1 MTSTSIP
8 EQVAALRETFNS
20 GVTRPLEWR
29 RDQLNSLSRML
40 ADNADAIADA
50 LFDDLGKPATESYL
64 TEIGFLSGEIRNT
77 LKHLSS
83 WTKSKRVN
91 IPVVLQP
98 GSAKIVPEPLGVV
111 LIIAPWN
118 YPFLLT
124 LSPLV
129 GAIAAGNAAVV
140 KPSELAPRTAAIIS
154 ALVPVYLDKR
164 AVTVVEG
171 GVAETTALLEQKFDH
186 IFYTGSG
193 PVGRVVMTAAAKHL
207 TPVTLELGGKS
218 PAYVD
223 DSANLRQVAK
233 RLAWGKFVNTGQ
245 TCVAPDYVLGT
256 QEVLDELAVFLAE
269 AIRDMYGS
277 AIAANPDYG
286 RIVNDNHFSRLT
298 EYLSDGVVVFGGE
311 HDRATRFIA
320 PTVLKNVSR
329 KSPIMQGEI
338 FGPILPLVAAKDLND
353 AIAFV
358 NELDKPLA
366 LYVFSSSAEVI
377 GRWQRETSSGAL
389 GINAPIIHLSAHDLP
404 FGGVGPSG
412 MGSYHGERSFLTFS
426 HLKSVMSKPLSP
438 DTLSATVM
446 PPYTPT
452 KATLVRSLLP

>member
-1 MTSTSIP
+1 MTVTSIP
-8 EQVAALRETFNS
+8 HQVTALREHFTS
-20 GVTRPLEWR
+20 GLTRPIAWKRE
-29 RDQLNSLSRML
+29 QLKSLGRML
-40 ADNADAIADA
+40 ADNADIIADA
-50 LFDDLGKPATESYL
+50 LHDDLGKPATESYL

-83 WTKSKRVN
+83 WTKPKRVN
-91 IPVVLQP
+91 IPIVLQP
-98 GSAKIVPEPLGVV
+98 GSAKVVPEPLGVV

-129 GAIAAGNAAVV
+129 GAIAAGNVAVL
-140 KPSELAPRTAAIIS
+140 KPSELAPKTSAVLA
-154 ALVPVYLDKR
+154 ALVPVYLDQR

-171 GVAETTALLEQKFDH
+171 GIAETTTLLEQRFDH

-193 PVGRVVMTAAAKHL
+193 PVGRIVMTAAAKHL

-223 DSANLRQVAK
+223 ESSNLRQVAK
-233 RLAWGKFVNTGQ
+233 RIAWGKFVNTGQ

-256 QEVLDELAVFLAE
+256 QDVLDELAFYLAD

-277 AIAANPDYG
+277 AIEANPDYG
-286 RIVNDNHFSRLT
+286 RIVNDGHFKRLVS
-298 EYLSDGVVVFGGE
+298 YLDDGDVVIGGE
-311 HDRATRFIA
+311 HNAKIRYLA
-320 PTVLKNVSR
+320 PTVINRVSR
-329 KSPIMQGEI
+329 SAPIMQGEI
-338 FGPILPLVAAKDLND
+338 FGPILLLVAASDLSD

-366 LYVFSSSAEVI
+366 LYVFSEQSAVI
-377 GRWQRETSSGAL
+377 QRWQNETSSGAL
-389 GINAPIIHLSAHDLP
+389 GVNAPIIHLSAHDLP

-412 MGSYHGERSFLTFS
+412 MGSYHGEQSFLTFS

-438 DTLSATVM
+438 DTLAATVM
-446 PPYTPT
+446 PPYTQAKT
-452 KATLVRSLLP
+452 KLIRKLLP

>member
-1 MTSTSIP
+1 MTVTSISA
-8 EQVAALRETFNS
+8 QVNALREHFAA
-20 GVTRPLEWR
+20 GLTRPLAWR
-29 RDQLNSLSRML
+29 REQLNSLNRML
-40 ADNADAIADA
+40 SDNVDVIAAA
-50 LFDDLGKPATESYL
+50 LHDDLGKSESEAYL

-83 WTKSKRVN
+83 WTRAKRVN

-129 GAIAAGNAAVV
+129 GALAAGNAAVL
-140 KPSELAPRTAAIIS
+140 KPSELAPKTSAILAALI
-154 ALVPVYLDKR
+154 PVYLDKR

-171 GVAETTALLEQKFDH
+171 GVPETTQLLEQRFDH

-193 PVGRVVMTAAAKHL
+193 PVGRIVMTAAAKHL

-223 DSANLRQVAK
+223 GSSNLRQVAK
-233 RLAWGKFVNTGQ
+233 RIAWGKFVNTGQ

-256 QEVLDELAVFLAE
+256 QAVLDQLAE
-269 AIRDMYGS
+269 HLADAIRDMYGS
-277 AIAANPDYG
+277 AIEANPDYG
-286 RIVNDNHFSRLT
+286 RIVNDGHFDRLIG
-298 EYLSDGVVVFGGE
+298 YLSEGDVVTGGE
-311 HDRATRFIA
+311 HNRQERYLA
-320 PTVLKNVSR
+320 PTVLNRVSR
-329 KSPIMQGEI
+329 SAAIMQGEI
-338 FGPILPLVAAKDLND
+338 FGPILPLIAADDLSD

-366 LYVFSSSAEVI
+366 LYVFSERGDVI
-377 GRWQRETSSGAL
+377 QRWQNETSSGAL
-389 GINAPIIHLSAHDLP
+389 GVNAPIIHLSAHDLP

-426 HLKSVMSKPLSP
+426 HLKSVMSKPLIP
-438 DTLSATVM
+438 DTLAATVM
-446 PPYTPT
+446 PPYTSA
-452 KATLVRSLLP
+452 KSKLIRKLLP

>member
-1 MTSTSIP
+1 
-8 EQVAALRETFNS
+8 
-20 GVTRPLEWR
+20 
-29 RDQLNSLSRML
+29 ML
-40 ADNADAIADA
+40 ADNADIIADA
-50 LFDDLGKPATESYL
+50 LHDDLGKPATESYL

-83 WTKSKRVN
+83 WTKPKRVN
-91 IPVVLQP
+91 IPIVLQP
-98 GSAKIVPEPLGVV
+98 GSAKVVPEPLGLV

-129 GAIAAGNAAVV
+129 GAIAAGNVAVL
-140 KPSELAPRTAAIIS
+140 KPSELAPKTSAVLA
-154 ALVPVYLDKR
+154 ALVPVYLDAR

-171 GVAETTALLEQKFDH
+171 GVAETTALLEQRFDH

-193 PVGRVVMTAAAKHL
+193 PVGRIVMTAAAKHL

-223 DSANLRQVAK
+223 ESSNLRQVAK
-233 RLAWGKFVNTGQ
+233 RIAWGKFVNTGQ

-256 QEVLDELAVFLAE
+256 QDVLDELAIYLAD

-277 AIAANPDYG
+277 AIEANPDYG
-286 RIVNDNHFSRLT
+286 RIVNDGHFKRLVS
-298 EYLSDGVVVFGGE
+298 YLDDGDVVIGGE
-311 HDRATRFIA
+311 HNAKIRYLA
-320 PTVLKNVSR
+320 PTVINRVAR
-329 KSPIMQGEI
+329 TAPIMQGEI
-338 FGPILPLVAAKDLND
+338 FGPILPLVAASDLSD

-366 LYVFSSSAEVI
+366 LYVFSEQSAVI
-377 GRWQRETSSGAL
+377 QRWQNETSSGAL
-389 GINAPIIHLSAHDLP
+389 GVNAPIIHLSAHDLP

-412 MGSYHGERSFLTFS
+412 MGSYHGEQSFLTFS

-438 DTLSATVM
+438 DTLAATVM
-446 PPYTPT
+446 PPYTQAKT
-452 KATLVRSLLP
+452 KLIRKLLP

>member
-1 MTSTSIP
+1 
-8 EQVAALRETFNS
+8 
-20 GVTRPLEWR
+20 
-29 RDQLNSLSRML
+29 ML
-40 ADNADAIADA
+40 ADNADIIADA
-50 LFDDLGKPATESYL
+50 LHDDLGKPATESYL

-83 WTKSKRVN
+83 WTKPKRVN
-91 IPVVLQP
+91 IPIVLQP
-98 GSAKIVPEPLGVV
+98 GSAKVVPEPLGVV

-129 GAIAAGNAAVV
+129 GAIAAGNVAVL
-140 KPSELAPRTAAIIS
+140 KPSELAPKTSAVLA
-154 ALVPVYLDKR
+154 ALVPVYLDQR

-171 GVAETTALLEQKFDH
+171 GIAETTTLLEQRFDH

-193 PVGRVVMTAAAKHL
+193 PVGRIVMTAAAKHL

-223 DSANLRQVAK
+223 ESSNLRQVAK
-233 RLAWGKFVNTGQ
+233 RIAWGKFVNTGQ

-256 QEVLDELAVFLAE
+256 QDVLDELAFYLAD

-277 AIAANPDYG
+277 AIEANPDYG
-286 RIVNDNHFSRLT
+286 RIVNDGHFKRLVS
-298 EYLSDGVVVFGGE
+298 YLDDGDVVIGGE
-311 HDRATRFIA
+311 HNAKIRYLA
-320 PTVLKNVSR
+320 PTVINRVSR
-329 KSPIMQGEI
+329 SAPIMQGEI
-338 FGPILPLVAAKDLND
+338 FGPILLLVAASDLSD

-366 LYVFSSSAEVI
+366 LYVFSEQSAVI
-377 GRWQRETSSGAL
+377 QRWQNETSSGAL
-389 GINAPIIHLSAHDLP
+389 GVNAPIIHLSAHDLP

-412 MGSYHGERSFLTFS
+412 MGSYHGEQSFLTFS

-438 DTLSATVM
+438 DTLAATVM
-446 PPYTPT
+446 PPYTQAKT
-452 KATLVRSLLP
+452 KLIRKLLP